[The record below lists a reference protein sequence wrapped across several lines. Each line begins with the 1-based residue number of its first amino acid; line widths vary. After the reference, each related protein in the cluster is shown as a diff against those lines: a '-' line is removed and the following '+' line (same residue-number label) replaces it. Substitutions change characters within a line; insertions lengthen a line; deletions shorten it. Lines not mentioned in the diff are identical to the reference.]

1 MGNITK
7 PEAPVPELCLRRELS
22 RKVQNSTRATL
33 YAVNS
38 YNLKLNKRAEPQIL
52 NCFSVELYKR
62 GKPETLN
69 SHRERARERERER
82 VSARESVF
90 LCLRIPNPGDD
101 TSAAGLDVVDRP
113 DKLRTQRAFRLAGTS
128 AV

>member
-38 YNLKLNKRAEPQIL
+38 YNLKLNKRAEPQLL

-62 GKPETLN
+62 GKRKPETLS
-69 SHRERARERERER
+69 SHRERARERERASECER
-82 VSARESVF
+82 ECVLV
-90 LCLRIPNPGDD
+90 LKNPKP
-101 TSAAGLDVVDRP
+101 R
-113 DKLRTQRAFRLAGTS
+113 R
-128 AV
+128 